1 MKTTER
7 TAGRI
12 ESAPVIDLVA
22 DPVSGWVARLLPG
35 GRVKD
40 FLSGTWLGHPL
51 HPMAVGVPIG
61 ALAGVSA
68 LDLVPGDEVARR
80 RLMGLGLVAA
90 LPAAAAGAA
99 DWSDTE
105 GGARRVGAVHAVLN
119 AAALALYAASFV
131 RRRRPGDGRWLAV
144 TGLALMAGGG
154 WLGGHLAYALGVGVD
169 TTAFETGPADWTAVG
184 SADEFPFGRPVAVET
199 GTARVVVLRETGDRL
214 RAMANRCTHRGGPL
228 AEGKI
233 EGECVTCPW
242 HGSRFALADGEVRRG
257 PATRPQPIYDVRLHR
272 DHVEI
277 RRARS

>member
-7 TAGRI
+7 MAGLI

-22 DPVSGWVARLLPG
+22 DPVSGWVARLLSG

-68 LDLVPGDEVARR
+68 LDLVPAGDEAARR
-80 RLMGLGLVAA
+80 RLIGLGIVAA
-90 LPAAAAGAA
+90 PPAAAAGAA
-99 DWSDTE
+99 GWSDTE
-105 GGARRVGAVHAVLN
+105 GGARRVG
-119 AAALALYAASFV
+119 
-131 RRRRPGDGRWLAV
+131 
-144 TGLALMAGGG
+144 
-154 WLGGHLAYALGVGVD
+154 
-169 TTAFETGPADWTAVG
+169 
-184 SADEFPFGRPVAVET
+184 
-199 GTARVVVLRETGDRL
+199 
-214 RAMANRCTHRGGPL
+214 

-257 PATRPQPIYDVRLHR
+257 PATRPQPI
-272 DHVEI
+272 I
-277 RRARS
+277 RRTN

>member
-1 MKTTER
+1 
-7 TAGRI
+7 
-12 ESAPVIDLVA
+12 
-22 DPVSGWVARLLPG
+22 
-35 GRVKD
+35 
-40 FLSGTWLGHPL
+40 
-51 HPMAVGVPIG
+51 
-61 ALAGVSA
+61 
-68 LDLVPGDEVARR
+68 
-80 RLMGLGLVAA
+80 MGLGIVAA

-105 GGARRVGAVHAVLN
+105 GAARRIGAVHAALN
-119 AAALALYAASFV
+119 AAALTFYAASFV
-131 RRRRPGDGRWLAV
+131 RRRRPGDGRWLAA

-184 SADEFPFGRPVAVET
+184 SADEFPVGQPVAVET
-199 GTARVVVLRETGDRL
+199 GTARVVVLREAGDRL

-233 EGECVTCPW
+233 EDECATCPW
-242 HGSRFALADGEVRRG
+242 HGSRFALADSEVRRG

-272 DHVEI
+272 NQVEI